1 MPTNRNHRVH
11 VRLAPKTERRLYN
24 LAQDRG
30 VPVSSLAAD
39 LLEQALDDQERY
51 LGRQSGH
58 VAVMALALVTR
69 MARNQLDPKEIAAA
83 QATANEIGKRMF
95 GEVPRRPFEVDL
107 DGPVDPRLE
116 ALHQTLME

>member
-1 MPTNRNHRVH
+1 MPSFKPRIQVRVS
-11 VRLAPKTERRLYN
+11 PQTERRLTA
-24 LAQDRG
+24 LAAQKS
-30 VPVSSLAAD
+30 VSVSSLAAS
-39 LLEQALDDQERY
+39 LLEEAMDDQKHY
-51 LGRQSGH
+51 LDRQSGH